1 MKWRGR
7 VSWEPDILES
17 VSPANSP
24 SKWHPSPLRNVH
36 NMSTSNGEKSML
48 RNDSKSQHASPEP
61 SQDEIDALL
70 TKFKIAAE
78 ARTGIRDTL
87 LAQYTATPNSY
98 TFVPSPSTEPATDMY
113 ERPLSPSVPERKF
126 KNVQRALEGGSSDE
140 EDDDPEAQEM
150 KELYFGLTA
159 RGKFFEK
166 YAGLHAKPHCFMPAT
181 SKSSAQFKNI
191 QDLNG
196 SEVRMSPRTRF
207 LSACLSDAGEPP
219 LPLLIRKHGT
229 TTFDFSH
236 QSLGDTFI
244 MEFARAL
251 RDVPYVEAINVCD
264 NRLSDRALNE
274 LLIALETKPNLTR
287 LDISR
292 NEIGARSAKTLKAY
306 IGSSG
311 CTLQH
316 LSVCKAD
323 IDDIECVAFMVAF
336 EANKSVVELRM
347 SRNRIGEAENLNVV
361 QPNFTTGGEALGNM
375 LNVNLTLTTLDV
387 SWNLLRLAS
396 GITLANSL
404 KLNYNLYE
412 LTLAYNAL
420 GDAGAMAFGQALV
433 INKTLRVLDLS
444 FNNISTKGA
453 SVLAS
458 TVLRS
463 HSLTTLTLDGNNI
476 GHQGG
481 KVLMYSMVNNR
492 SPSGCTVS
500 MKGCNLNERNRGQS
514 LFDPLEPGGDYMLD
528 CSDPYDNM
536 VASELLRLA
545 TFRKGCAFG
554 RIELKPTRDAP
565 KKSAQPIKLVRREPT
580 RKKSS
585 GTKTLMDLS
594 FHDMDVN
601 KTGSITLTDLHHV
614 LLELGFHPSL
624 AQTEVLFKKIDADNS
639 GTIDEAELSGDLFH
653 AVFQLI
659 DANGSGTID
668 MEELRQAF
676 VLMGAKATE
685 RDVEAAMCAY
695 DVDGSGTIEEDEF
708 VELMRNQVIQR
719 VDQHQAANS
728 AEALALRDESTGAIW
743 TIPSSGFLDIGFIYE
758 RELMNERESFAC
770 YGLSDRGLKK
780 IVQSV
785 ERGKETMQQQD
796 LLNAAVMDT
805 EIRMTAAQAMTLM
818 ESCGDMQEQK
828 RVGAVARLLPQL
840 TASKEAQALVKR
852 VLTLRERYMLRLRLG
867 PIYFPLLGIPT
878 NHYVLDLSRP
888 QERLALVKLA
898 EIAQAE
904 KQFSKARS
912 GRGDTSQH
920 GNWENF
926 RNEMVDGKPAILT
939 SSFFQTMPL
948 KGKLEFDYVSTTRPP
963 RGTKPMSDRRFQQ
976 LLSQI
981 GRDDLN
987 LIANDSPPRNV
998 HERWNLIR
1006 ETVRGRKIKQW
1017 ILDMKKAFHVTNHS
1031 KEHIGVKLFQ
1041 IETAVCDRWITVAQ
1055 AGEIVR
1061 CMPTQNHGKTETCRI
1076 LFPRIIDIENFMQ
1089 IFDTLMFPEKAEC
1102 AYFLGWLNILNPQF
1116 PDRYY
1121 EFDLS
1126 VREEREAVK
1135 IFVRLATTEPG
1146 ENWIHETFGW
1156 VRGEPPIPGWELPKS
1171 WANVRMLV

>member
-1 MKWRGR
+1 
-7 VSWEPDILES
+7 
-17 VSPANSP
+17 
-24 SKWHPSPLRNVH
+24 
-36 NMSTSNGEKSML
+36 
-48 RNDSKSQHASPEP
+48 
-61 SQDEIDALL
+61 
-70 TKFKIAAE
+70 
-78 ARTGIRDTL
+78 
-87 LAQYTATPNSY
+87 
-98 TFVPSPSTEPATDMY
+98 
-113 ERPLSPSVPERKF
+113 
-126 KNVQRALEGGSSDE
+126 
-140 EDDDPEAQEM
+140 
-150 KELYFGLTA
+150 
-159 RGKFFEK
+159 
-166 YAGLHAKPHCFMPAT
+166 
-181 SKSSAQFKNI
+181 
-191 QDLNG
+191 
-196 SEVRMSPRTRF
+196 
-207 LSACLSDAGEPP
+207 
-219 LPLLIRKHGT
+219 
-229 TTFDFSH
+229 
-236 QSLGDTFI
+236 
-244 MEFARAL
+244 
-251 RDVPYVEAINVCD
+251 
-264 NRLSDRALNE
+264 
-274 LLIALETKPNLTR
+274 
-287 LDISR
+287 
-292 NEIGARSAKTLKAY
+292 
-306 IGSSG
+306 
-311 CTLQH
+311 
-316 LSVCKAD
+316 
-323 IDDIECVAFMVAF
+323 
-336 EANKSVVELRM
+336 
-347 SRNRIGEAENLNVV
+347 
-361 QPNFTTGGEALGNM
+361 M

-1089 IFDTLMFPEKAEC
+1089 IFDTLTFPEKAEC

>member
-708 VELMRNQVIQR
+708 VELMRNQV
-719 VDQHQAANS
+719 
-728 AEALALRDESTGAIW
+728 
-743 TIPSSGFLDIGFIYE
+743 F
-758 RELMNERESFAC
+758 
-770 YGLSDRGLKK
+770 
-780 IVQSV
+780 
-785 ERGKETMQQQD
+785 
-796 LLNAAVMDT
+796 
-805 EIRMTAAQAMTLM
+805 
-818 ESCGDMQEQK
+818 
-828 RVGAVARLLPQL
+828 
-840 TASKEAQALVKR
+840 
-852 VLTLRERYMLRLRLG
+852 
-867 PIYFPLLGIPT
+867 
-878 NHYVLDLSRP
+878 
-888 QERLALVKLA
+888 
-898 EIAQAE
+898 
-904 KQFSKARS
+904 
-912 GRGDTSQH
+912 
-920 GNWENF
+920 
-926 RNEMVDGKPAILT
+926 
-939 SSFFQTMPL
+939 
-948 KGKLEFDYVSTTRPP
+948 
-963 RGTKPMSDRRFQQ
+963 
-976 LLSQI
+976 
-981 GRDDLN
+981 
-987 LIANDSPPRNV
+987 
-998 HERWNLIR
+998 
-1006 ETVRGRKIKQW
+1006 
-1017 ILDMKKAFHVTNHS
+1017 
-1031 KEHIGVKLFQ
+1031 
-1041 IETAVCDRWITVAQ
+1041 
-1055 AGEIVR
+1055 
-1061 CMPTQNHGKTETCRI
+1061 
-1076 LFPRIIDIENFMQ
+1076 
-1089 IFDTLMFPEKAEC
+1089 
-1102 AYFLGWLNILNPQF
+1102 
-1116 PDRYY
+1116 
-1121 EFDLS
+1121 
-1126 VREEREAVK
+1126 
-1135 IFVRLATTEPG
+1135 
-1146 ENWIHETFGW
+1146 
-1156 VRGEPPIPGWELPKS
+1156 
-1171 WANVRMLV
+1171 